1 MKHTFAAI
9 LFGAVALFSHA
20 AVAGPA
26 VTTEW
31 IEARMPLE
39 SCKQRVESSLRRAG
53 VRDVD
58 PKKYTVFAHHGDYTA
73 AIRCL
78 PDQGVVFFVVSG
90 PRLQNADNLLD
101 DILAAFRQ
109 R

>member
-1 MKHTFAAI
+1 MKNAFAAT
-9 LFGAVALFSHA
+9 LFGAVVLFCQS

-31 IEARMPLE
+31 IEARMSLE
-39 SCKQRVESSLRRAG
+39 SCKQRVEDSLRKAG
-53 VRDVD
+53 VREVD
-58 PKKYTVFAHHGDYTA
+58 PKKFTVFAHHGEYTA

-78 PDQGVVFFVVSG
+78 PDQGIVFFIISG

-101 DILAAFRQ
+101 DVLAAFR
-109 R
+109 RR

>member
-9 LFGAVALFSHA
+9 LFGSVALFAQS

-31 IEARMPLE
+31 IEARISLE
-39 SCKQRVESSLRRAG
+39 SCKQRVEDSLRRVG
-53 VRDVD
+53 VREVD
-58 PKKYTVFAHHGDYTA
+58 PKKFTVFAHHGENTA

-78 PDQGVVFFVVSG
+78 PDQGIIFFVVSG
-90 PRLQNADNLLD
+90 PKLQNADDFLD
-101 DILAAFRQ
+101 DILAAFRK